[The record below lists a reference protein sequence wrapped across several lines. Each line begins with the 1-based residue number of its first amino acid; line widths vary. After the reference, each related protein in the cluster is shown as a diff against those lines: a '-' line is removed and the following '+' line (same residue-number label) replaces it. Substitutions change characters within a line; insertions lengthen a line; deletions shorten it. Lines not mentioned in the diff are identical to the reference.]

1 MPNEEI
7 YGVDYS
13 STGGVSSTGDILCV
27 AGLDNARQAIR
38 NELLTPMG
46 SYPSMDD
53 EYGSEIYKIHGED
66 LTSNLEQALTVYIE
80 NALMK
85 QERVNRIENIEV
97 RLTKDG
103 LRAYLHVLL
112 VNGSEEEL
120 TLDLEEDF

>member
-13 STGGVSSTGDILCV
+13 STGSVSSTGDILCV

-66 LTSNLEQALTVYIE
+66 LTSNLEQALIVYIE

>member
-13 STGGVSSTGDILCV
+13 STGAVSSTGDILTV
-27 AGLDNARQAIR
+27 SGLDNARQAIR
-38 NELLTPMG
+38 NELLTPIG